1 MGSLPSKL
9 KRRKVIRVADIYVL
23 ADEGMLLTP
32 QEVLQLEDFSFDPF
46 LFE

>member
-1 MGSLPSKL
+1 MGSLPSEI
-9 KRRKVIRVADIYVL
+9 KRRKVIRVAGIYVL
-23 ADEGMLLTP
+23 ADEGMLPTP

>member
-1 MGSLPSKL
+1 MGSLLSEL
-9 KRRKVIRVADIYVL
+9 NRRKVIRVADIYIL

-46 LFE
+46 LIE